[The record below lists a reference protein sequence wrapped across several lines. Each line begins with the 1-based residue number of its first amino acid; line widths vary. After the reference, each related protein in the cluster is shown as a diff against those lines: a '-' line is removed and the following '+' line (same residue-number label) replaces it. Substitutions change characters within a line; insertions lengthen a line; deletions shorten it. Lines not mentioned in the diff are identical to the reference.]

1 MSPRRTSRLAEL
13 EDCRA
18 RVLLLE
24 DRLLERDREVERL
37 REQVTQARH
46 ATELLRQVL
55 RIERA
60 DRTGGGHGT
69 G

>member
-55 RIERA
+55 QIERA
-60 DRTGGGHGT
+60 DRWGSG
-69 G
+69 